1 MKARNEPSADRQ
13 IRTLRIELSLRS
25 VLAVVA
31 VVISL
36 WLLTRLWQIVLV
48 IVIALVLAGSL
59 SPVVDWLERRHVR
72 RGIAL
77 GLVLLL
83 LVLAVVGLGFLV
95 APALVTQIQTLVKSA
110 PDIQRQLADWL
121 ASYPPPVSDYALT
134 IRDAQP
140 DRYLKPIGT
149 SVLAYA
155 TTALELV
162 AYALTTVVLAFYLI
176 IDRERVLG
184 FVYALIPREYHVR
197 TARVLLDM
205 QRIVG
210 GYVRGQAVT
219 SVLIGVFVFA
229 LLALLHVPNALAL
242 AIFAAFTDLI
252 PFVGGILST
261 TPCVLA
267 ALTRGVV
274 PAIIVLVAIVV
285 YQELESRLVIPR
297 VYGQTLRL
305 SPVAVTIALLA
316 GGKLL
321 GVIGALLA
329 LPIAAGIRVLV
340 EDLRIELPGEQPGEV
355 ASRTASDRA
364 ETDYADRADG
374 VPLDEA
380 AAIAT
385 QVAEDLAVEEA
396 GTIADPTQPISST
409 SPRVEGR

>member
-1 MKARNEPSADRQ
+1 MRARNDPPVERQ
-13 IRTLRIELSLRS
+13 RRTVRIELSLRS
-25 VLAVVA
+25 VFAVVA
-31 VVISL
+31 VVVSL
-36 WLLTRLWQIVLV
+36 WLLTRLWQVILV
-48 IVIALVLAGSL
+48 VVVALVLAASL

-72 RGIAL
+72 RGVAL
-77 GLVLLL
+77 GLVLVL
-83 LVLAVVGLGFLV
+83 LVLTVVGLGFLV
-95 APALVTQIQTLVKSA
+95 VPALVSQIQMLVKNA
-110 PDIQRQLADWL
+110 PAIQRDLADRL
-121 ASYPPPVSDYALT
+121 ASYPPPLSGYART

-140 DRYLKPIGT
+140 ERYLQPIGASALT
-149 SVLAYA
+149 YA
-155 TTALELV
+155 ATALELV
-162 AYALTTVVLAFYLI
+162 TYALTTVMLALYLI

-184 FVYALIPREYHVR
+184 FTYALIPRQYHVR

-219 SVLIGVFVFA
+219 SALIGIFVFA
-229 LLALLHVPNALAL
+229 LLWFLQVPSALAL

-267 ALTRGVV
+267 ALTRGVA
-274 PAIIVLVAIVV
+274 PAIVVLVAIIV
-285 YQELESRLVIPR
+285 YQELESRLVVPR

-321 GVIGALLA
+321 GIIGALLA

-340 EDLRIELPGEQPGEV
+340 EDLRIDLPGEQPGEV
-355 ASRTASDRA
+355 GVRTASDRA
-364 ETDYADRADG
+364 ETLYADRADG
-374 VPLDEA
+374 VSLDEA

-385 QVAEDLAVEEA
+385 QVAETLEIEET
-396 GTIADPTQPISST
+396 GTVADVTRPIGSA
-409 SPRVEGR
+409 SPRVEG

>member
-1 MKARNEPSADRQ
+1 MKARNEPPADRQ
-13 IRTLRIELSLRS
+13 LRTLRIELSFRS

-31 VVISL
+31 VAISL

-48 IVIALVLAGSL
+48 VVIALVLAGSL
-59 SPVVDWLERRHVR
+59 SPVVDWLEHRHVR

-83 LVLAVVGLGFLV
+83 LVLVVVGLAFLV
-95 APALVTQIQTLVKSA
+95 VPALVSQIESLVKNA
-110 PDIQRQLADWL
+110 PAIQREVADRLA
-121 ASYPPPVSDYALT
+121 AYPPPLSDYAST
-134 IRDAQP
+134 FRDAQP
-140 DRYLKPIGT
+140 DRYLKPIGET
-149 SVLAYA
+149 ALTYA
-155 TTALELV
+155 ATALELV
-162 AYALTTVVLAFYLI
+162 TYALTTVVLAFYLI

-184 FVYALIPREYHVR
+184 FIYALIPREYHVR
-197 TARVLLDM
+197 TARVLLGM

-219 SVLIGVFVFA
+219 SALIGVFVFA
-229 LLALLHVPNALAL
+229 LLTLLHAPSALAL

-285 YQELESRLVIPR
+285 YQELESRLVVPR

-305 SPVAVTIALLA
+305 SPVAVTIALLV

-321 GVIGALLA
+321 GIIGALLA

-340 EDLRIELPGEQPGEV
+340 EDLRIALPGEQPGEADTQD
-355 ASRTASDRA
+355 ASNRA

-385 QVAEDLAVEEA
+385 QVAENLAVEEA
-396 GTIADPTQPISST
+396 DTVADVTKPIGST

>member
-1 MKARNEPSADRQ
+1 
-13 IRTLRIELSLRS
+13 
-25 VLAVVA
+25 
-31 VVISL
+31 
-36 WLLTRLWQIVLV
+36 
-48 IVIALVLAGSL
+48 
-59 SPVVDWLERRHVR
+59 
-72 RGIAL
+72 
-77 GLVLLL
+77 
-83 LVLAVVGLGFLV
+83 
-95 APALVTQIQTLVKSA
+95 
-110 PDIQRQLADWL
+110 
-121 ASYPPPVSDYALT
+121 LT